1 MQIHCD
7 PDQIEKIIRHNEVAN
22 CPCCTLMH
30 LMVKR
35 LRRDLG
41 AARSAERAAEAVG
54 VTDIENVV
62 EMRPGCKPVVWK
74 WLNGKRTTNRK
85 LPFRDDL
92 VCANHQ
98 RLALAVLAWFTTE
111 NEALDAY
118 EAFHIAHCILQADE
132 VTFTITGE
140 QVQDWLIEWR
150 ARS

>member
-1 MQIHCD
+1 MQI
-7 PDQIEKIIRHNEVAN
+7 PDQIENIIRHNEVAN

-30 LMVKR
+30 GLVKR

-41 AARSAERAAEAVG
+41 EARSAERAAIEVVG

-62 EMRPGCKPVVWK
+62 EMRPDCKPVVWK

-92 VCANHQ
+92 VVAGHQ
-98 RLALAVLAWFTTE
+98 RVALAVLAWFTTE

-118 EAFHIAHCILQADE
+118 EDFHEAFPPTPGD
-132 VTFTITGE
+132 TFTVTGE